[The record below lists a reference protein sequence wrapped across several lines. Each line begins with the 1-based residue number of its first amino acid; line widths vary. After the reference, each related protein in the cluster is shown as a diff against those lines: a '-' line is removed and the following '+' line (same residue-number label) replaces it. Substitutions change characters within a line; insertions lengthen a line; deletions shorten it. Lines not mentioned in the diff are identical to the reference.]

1 MDNKI
6 FRQGS
11 LTTLLAA
18 ASFAALAQSTPT
30 DDAYPVH
37 VLGNEVEDHGD
48 STSQKPQEEQVE
60 VGSTTGPTGSLP
72 FTGFEVGLVVLAGI
86 GLVGLGF
93 AMRRST
99 RRDDA

>member
-1 MDNKI
+1 M
-6 FRQGS
+6 S
-11 LTTLLAA
+11 LLAVLA
-18 ASFAALAQSTPT
+18 VAFVMAFGGVALAQNTPT

-48 STSQKPQEEQVE
+48 STSQTPQGEQVE
-60 VGSTTGPTGSLP
+60 VGSTTGSLP